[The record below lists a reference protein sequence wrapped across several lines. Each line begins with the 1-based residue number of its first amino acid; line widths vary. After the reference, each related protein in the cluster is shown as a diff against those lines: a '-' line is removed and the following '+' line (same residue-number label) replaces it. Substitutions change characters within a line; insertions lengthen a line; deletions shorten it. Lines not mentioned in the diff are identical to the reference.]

1 METETTEVFSDQNT
15 MVTMREKLIMPI
27 IQQNVK
33 D

>member
-1 METETTEVFSDQNT
+1 

-33 D
+33 DWNTSPENQE